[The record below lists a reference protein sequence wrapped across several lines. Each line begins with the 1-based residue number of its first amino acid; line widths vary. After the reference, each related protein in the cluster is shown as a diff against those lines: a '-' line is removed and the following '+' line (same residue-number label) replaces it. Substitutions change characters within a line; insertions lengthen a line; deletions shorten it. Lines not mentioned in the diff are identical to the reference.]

1 MKELLAYK
9 KRCGMK
15 RKMDTYLNNIKPSL
29 KVEGF
34 PHLSSASLKESFVYD
49 FS

>member
-1 MKELLAYK
+1 ME
-9 KRCGMK
+9 
-15 RKMDTYLNNIKPSL
+15 RKDKYFNHIKPSL